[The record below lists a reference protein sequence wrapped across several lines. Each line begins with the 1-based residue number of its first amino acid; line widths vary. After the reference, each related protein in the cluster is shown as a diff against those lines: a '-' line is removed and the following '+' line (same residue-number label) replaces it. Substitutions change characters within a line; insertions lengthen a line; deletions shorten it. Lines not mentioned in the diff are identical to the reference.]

1 MKAKELNQQGGQDQ
15 IEESVFGGIVKTKD
29 L

>member
-15 IEESVFGGIVKTKD
+15 IEECVFGGIVKTKD